1 MEGLGRKSKETV
13 KKEETSVKSLLEKF
27 QKKRKVRLERV
38 SRVSRRV
45 IYTSTVK
52 EVGWVCR
59 RVLFSGRKL

>member
-59 RVLFSGRKL
+59 RVLLSGCKL